1 LNKSKGKRKKNSLY
15 VQVNFEH
22 FPENIKI
29 NKNDDFHVQNTKK
42 KYMGGTDIKI
52 DAFHFH

>member
-1 LNKSKGKRKKNSLY
+1 MFKLISN
-15 VQVNFEH
+15 
-22 FPENIKI
+22 PENIKI